1 MAETKRKTLNIS
13 EKVKVLDRLKDGDA
27 RETIM
32 RDTGIAQRTLQR
44 IIANEDE
51 IRKSAATF
59 SPSTKRK
66 RTGKYDEIDDAI
78 GAWFESMTELCPFV
92 GHGEKWKKSSF
103 WLKGAFGL
111 KAHIPV
117 VPMGAL

>member
-32 RDTGIAQRTLQR
+32 RDTGIEQRTLQR

-92 GHGEKWKKSSF
+92 
-103 WLKGAFGL
+103 
-111 KAHIPV
+111 
-117 VPMGAL
+117 

>member
-59 SPSTKRK
+59 SLSTKRK
-66 RTGKYDEIDDAI
+66 RTGKYDEID
-78 GAWFESMTELCPFV
+78 
-92 GHGEKWKKSSF
+92 GENGKNRH
-103 WLKGAFGL
+103 FG
-111 KAHIPV
+111 
-117 VPMGAL
+117 